1 MMKILMAIFL
11 VWMTAPVMAACNLN
25 IAQYVSVE
33 IESRQHTVDGMAQRL
48 MLLQQQANMDL
59 MYEADWET
67 AQKVNAVFARYDCS
81 PAEHARFGVVHEGDI
96 AVYLLSHP
104 ESQARLEHIQAKFN
118 QYTQSIR
125 AIQPETVSAEEH
137 AS

>member
-1 MMKILMAIFL
+1 MKFL
-11 VWMTAPVMAACNLN
+11 IAVLFAWVTAPVMAACNLS
-25 IAQYVSVE
+25 IEQYVSIE

-48 MLLQQQANMDL
+48 ILLQQQANVDL
-59 MYEADWET
+59 MYEADSET
-67 AQKVNAVFARYDCS
+67 AQKVNAAFARYDCS

-96 AVYLLSHP
+96 TVYLLSHP
-104 ESQARLEHIQAKFN
+104 EKQAQLEQIKTRFN

-125 AIQPETVSAEEH
+125 AIQPETVPAEEN